1 MPTKVL
7 TKKLAHEVDSDI
19 SLAKFLVVDP
29 IIFLKNFEKRMII
42 HIDV

>member
-7 TKKLAHEVDSDI
+7 TKKLAHELDSDI

-29 IIFLKNFEKRMII
+29 IILLKNFENSITI